1 MFQPH
6 GTSPQLH
13 WTCQRLLAAGLPCK
27 VPEASPIWLPPEW
40 EGYLAGNCW
49 LDLAT
54 DDSLAL
60 AARAEYCQQH
70 GVSLVEI
77 CASWQPQGE
86 TMGFMLLCGSAER
99 PCCSAVQ
106 WLDHC
111 APLTGAWLH
120 CGPSGSARY
129 TQHVLHAL
137 QHAWQLA
144 WQQSPSTGKP
154 QLLDWEVLMQQQWHI
169 ADKLLQLSQAYLSSH
184 GITPDPADSS
194 MLRQRFALPPSHQQ
208 HFAAN
213 LALLIVLAMQQRDT
227 LHDILQQIFKHLQP
241 HTAPTPD

>member
-13 WTCQRLLAAGLPCK
+13 WTCQRLLAAGLPCQ
-27 VPEASPIWLPPEW
+27 VPEESPLWLPPDW
-40 EGYLAGNCW
+40 EGYLAENCW

-54 DDSLAL
+54 DDSQAL
-60 AARAEYCQQH
+60 AARSEHCRQH
-70 GVSLVEI
+70 GKQLVEI

-86 TMGFMLLCGSAER
+86 VLGFMLLCGSSA
-99 PCCSAVQ
+99 PLSPAAVQ

-111 APLTGAWLH
+111 APLAGAWLH

-129 TQHVLHAL
+129 THHVMQAL

-144 WQQSPSTGKP
+144 WQQSPPTANP
-154 QLLDWEVLMQQQWHI
+154 QLLDWEALMQQQWQI
-169 ADKLLQLSQAYLSSH
+169 ADKLLQLSQAYLRSH
-184 GITPDPADSS
+184 GIAPDTADSAS
-194 MLRQRFALPPSHQQ
+194 VRQRFALPHASQT

-227 LHDILQQIFKHLQP
+227 LHDILQQVFAVLQP
-241 HTAPTPD
+241 KQPPKAD